1 MAEDKDK
8 VNMALRRNRQQCEQ
22 LSEFERGRT
31 LGHREAEYFRLRENV
46 RIMQTHEAVVD
57 IIHGRSVG
65 YNLLDIFTDGLGFT
79 NYPSEFVEYV
89 ESSEDDDDDD
99 DYDDDGGHV
108 GSQSNRYCGFT
119 PKFLDKTIPKAL
131 PAVAFRKVKGVSPE
145 EAAKNAKELVDEE
158 EKLKIKA
165 EKKKQKK
172 MRQRERRR
180 LEKIE
185 KENAD
190 KSKDKSKKVNPA
202 AEKPAEKE
210 NKKKNKT
217 NNNAPVPPDPDPGPP
232 PHAPA
237 ENSEGS
243 DEEADDQESVTEEPE
258 EELDMNS
265 CFVTNAAAIAK
276 RKIEQKPKSDRKDKR
291 EENVQKQEAIKTSTA
306 EEPHNKPREGKEESG
321 EIPDFV
327 VKSRVLATTGNE
339 YAAAGNLEMAVLY
352 FTDAIKHN
360 PKEFML
366 FGNRSFCYEKMQQYE
381 RALADADIALS
392 LCPTWIKG
400 LYRKGKALVGLKR
413 YYDASLI
420 YKEVLKLDSCC
431 TDAAQELMR
440 VQIMQLM
447 DMGFTREQSSNAL
460 IIHGTVEKALEA
472 LSGLQGSVVASPMPS
487 EVSAEEEWEFAERKS
502 QPSQVPLRTV
512 SQNQPRPNT
521 AVKPP
526 PLELF
531 PIWVGDLV
539 PEISQSRIYELF
551 RVFGPVYSV
560 KLLRGSRCAFVNYTN
575 KDHSEKAIQDM
586 HGYAIAGTTLAVRY
600 PDRLH
605 SHLGASKGASTDNAK
620 VTKLPDECH
629 FWRTTGCIKN
639 NRCFYRH
646 VPEHKGIDR
655 AKVKF

>member
-1 MAEDKDK
+1 MSKRDFIPPDF
-8 VNMALRRNRQQCEQ
+8 LRMQ
-22 LSEFERGRT
+22 
-31 LGHREAEYFRLRENV
+31 ENV

-65 YNLLDIFTDGLGFT
+65 YNLLDAFTYGLGLG

-89 ESSEDDDDDD
+89 ESSDDDYNDDDDDD
-99 DYDDDGGHV
+99 DDHF

-119 PKFLDKTIPKAL
+119 PNFLDRGIPKTL
-131 PAVAFRKVKGVSPE
+131 PAIAFRSVKGVSPE

-158 EKLKIKA
+158 EKLKMKA

-172 MRQRERRR
+172 MRQRERKR

-190 KSKDKSKKVNPA
+190 KSKKVNTA
-202 AEKPAEKE
+202 SEKPAEKE
-210 NKKKNKT
+210 YKKKNKT
-217 NNNAPVPPDPDPGPP
+217 NNSAPVPPEPDPGPQT
-232 PHAPA
+232 HEAS
-237 ENSEGS
+237 ENSDCS
-243 DEEADDQESVTEEPE
+243 DEEDDQESVTEEL

-276 RKIEQKPKSDRKDKR
+276 RKIEQKPKPDRKDKK
-291 EENVQKQEAIKTSTA
+291 EENLRKHGAIKTRTK
-306 EEPHNKPREGKEESG
+306 EPHNQPKQTHEEKESSG
-321 EIPDFV
+321 ETVDFV
-327 VKSRVLATTGNE
+327 TKSLVLATMGND
-339 YAAAGNLEMAVLY
+339 YAAAGNLEMAVMY

-360 PKEFML
+360 PKEFKL

-392 LCPTWIKG
+392 LSPTWIKG

-420 YKEVLKLDSCC
+420 YKEVLKLDSSC

-472 LSGLQGSVVASPMPS
+472 LSGLQGSIVASPVP
-487 EVSAEEEWEFAERKS
+487 AEEEWEFAERK
-502 QPSQVPLRTV
+502 QPSKVPLRTV

-521 AVKPP
+521 AVMPTPP
-526 PLELF
+526 ELF

-539 PEISQSRIYELF
+539 PEISESEIYELF

-560 KLLRGSRCAFVNYTN
+560 KVLRARRCAFVNFTS
-575 KDHSEKAIQDM
+575 KDHSEKAIREM
-586 HGYAIAGTTLAVRY
+586 HGYAVAGTTLVVRY

-605 SHLGASKGASTDNAK
+605 SHLGASKAAATDTAK
-620 VTKLPDECH
+620 VNKLPDECY

-639 NRCFYRH
+639 NRCSYRH
-646 VPEHKGIDR
+646 VPEHKGVDR
-655 AKVKF
+655 AKAKF